1 MEIKDLNFQSIWNL
15 AILKT
20 SKSILKALSKY
31 SELEDHI
38 QAINEKKGNSRCL
51 VP

>member
-1 MEIKDLNFQSIWNL
+1 MESFFE
-15 AILKT
+15 T
-20 SKSILKALSKY
+20 SKNILKALSKY

-51 VP
+51 VPRASLSTVRG